1 MKIRL
6 AIIAIVV
13 SAPCAFA
20 QGCFPPEQPYAY
32 EPPTDDPELREIVR
46 DQYQTYIE
54 ESEGYMNCLQSE
66 IARAQTE
73 TRDVMNRWVEYFGA
87 DATMR
92 YDESDTSVR

>member
-6 AIIAIVV
+6 ACLVIIL
-13 SAPCAFA
+13 SAPCAIA

-54 ESEGYMNCLQSE
+54 ESEAYLNCL
-66 IARAQTE
+66 
-73 TRDVMNRWVEYFGA
+73 
-87 DATMR
+87 
-92 YDESDTSVR
+92 

>member
-1 MKIRL
+1 MKFRL
-6 AIIAIVV
+6 AIIAVV
-13 SAPCAFA
+13 MSAPCAVA
-20 QGCFPPEQPYAY
+20 QGCLPPEPPYAY

-66 IARAQTE
+66 IGRAQAE
-73 TRDVMNRWVEYFGA
+73 TRDVLNRWVHYFGS

-92 YDESDTSVR
+92 YSADD